1 MPDPNRAFSPSMYWM
16 GHIATLVSIFA
27 IFATLGVAF
36 LWRSGNQQHWQ
47 PIHLPPQLT
56 LSTVL
61 LLCASMSIE
70 MARYVLKQRR
80 GLLQVYTSWLIRTAV
95 FSLAFVTTQVLCWR
109 AILAQAAA
117 NSSNEGFFYVLTATH
132 AVHVLGGMVFLGYL
146 IWRVS
151 HPWRNSVELRRN
163 TITAMLAAY
172 WHFMGVIWLGLYGLM
187 LSKAA

>member
-36 LWRSGNQQHWQ
+36 LWRSSNHLSWQ
-47 PIHLPPQLT
+47 PIHLPPQLS
-56 LSTVL
+56 LSTIL
-61 LLCASMSIE
+61 LLCASLSIE

-80 GLLQVYTSWLIRTAV
+80 GLLQAYTSWLIRTAM
-95 FSLAFVTTQVLCWR
+95 FSIAFIVTQALCWR
-109 AILAQAAA
+109 MILAQTTP
-117 NSSNEGFFYVLTATH
+117 NTSNESFFYVLTATH
-132 AVHVLGGMVFLGYL
+132 AAHILGGMAFLGYL
-146 IWRVS
+146 IWRVP
-151 HPWRNSVELRRN
+151 HPWRNAVELRRS

-172 WHFMGVIWLGLYGLM
+172 WHFMGVIWLGLYALM